1 MAICDCNVEAEGAVI
16 DARRKV
22 NSVEE
27 VDDLINV
34 LENQL
39 DYLYYFH
46 KFKLE
51 GRQTVLIV

>member
-1 MAICDCNVEAEGAVI
+1 MSMCSINVEAEYEI
-16 DARRKV
+16 IKAREKAD
-22 NSVEE
+22 SAEE

-51 GRQTVLIV
+51 GRKPVL